1 MGAFFAK
8 EVVEAAIRI
17 EGNGLSFYRYLSQRQ
32 EREDVREVFEY
43 LTGEEQRHIAEFKR
57 LAENLK
63 EPPDLT
69 WEREDFALYLE
80 NLADDNVFKED
91 GSGEK
96 RAKEVQSALDAVK
109 LGIQF
114 EKDTIIFFHELQ
126 NLVRQEE
133 RQAVHQLIQWEKEH
147 LVRLFGIKRQLE
159 DAERN

>member
-17 EGNGLSFYRYLSQRQ
+17 EGNGLSFYRYLSQRE

-57 LAENLK
+57 LAENLE
-63 EPPDLT
+63 EPSDFT

-80 NLADDNVFKED
+80 NLADDNVFRED

-96 RAKEVQSALDAVK
+96 RAKELSQRK
-109 LGIQF
+109 G
-114 EKDTIIFFHELQ
+114 
-126 NLVRQEE
+126 
-133 RQAVHQLIQWEKEH
+133 
-147 LVRLFGIKRQLE
+147 
-159 DAERN
+159 